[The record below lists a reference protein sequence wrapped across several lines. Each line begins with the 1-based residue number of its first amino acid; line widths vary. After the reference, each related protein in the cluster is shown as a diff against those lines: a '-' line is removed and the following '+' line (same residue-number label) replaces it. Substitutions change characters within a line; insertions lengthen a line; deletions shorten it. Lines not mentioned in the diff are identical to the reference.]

1 MPRTGSSL
9 ELRPVSAAFELGADL
24 FDLVVAAAEDDLAD
38 ALLGAEVDTGEVL
51 GEGGALL
58 GDAREAHQEL
68 AAAAG
73 LGLALERDEEVVE
86 RGLGGKRRAAGVED
100 FLDRQ
105 SLGV

>member
-1 MPRTGSSL
+1 MPRTVPELTL
-9 ELRPVSAAFELGADL
+9 EQRSVGAAFELGAG
-24 FDLVVAAAEDDLAD
+24 LVDFVVVAAEDDLAD
-38 ALLGAEVDTGEVL
+38 ALLGAEVDAGEVL
-51 GEGGALL
+51 GERGALL

-105 SLGV
+105 S